1 METLVTPPASQGP
14 PDDAGEYQSQP
25 LVRSLTN
32 EEEVFL
38 QPFLNQNTKDMP
50 ASSTVCNAEREV

>member
-1 METLVTPPASQGP
+1 METLVTAPASQGP
-14 PDDAGEYQSQP
+14 ADDDSEYQSQP
-25 LVRSLTN
+25 LVRNLTN

>member
-1 METLVTPPASQGP
+1 METLVTAPDSQGP
-14 PDDAGEYQSQP
+14 ADDDSEYQSQP